1 MYSDIENISAAG
13 IYGPPVLDTDYANPI
28 KAIWLS
34 SEGNVAFVG
43 ANQSNA
49 LVLPAVPAN
58 VWVPLNAK
66 RINTSG
72 TAGTIAMV
80 IYSRPSQNR

>member
-1 MYSDIENISAAG
+1 MYSDIQQIAGSG
-13 IYGPPVLDTDYANPI
+13 IYGPPVLNANFPEPV

-34 SEGNVAFVG
+34 VAGNVEFVG

-66 RINTSG
+66 RINSAG